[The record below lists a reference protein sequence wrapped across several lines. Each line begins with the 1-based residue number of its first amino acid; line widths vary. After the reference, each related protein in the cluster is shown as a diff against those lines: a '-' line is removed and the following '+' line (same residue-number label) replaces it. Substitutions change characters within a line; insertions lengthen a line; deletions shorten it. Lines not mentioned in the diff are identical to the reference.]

1 MNKILYTISGREKCY
16 KFLIFLEKFL
26 LSSESEPNKDTL
38 CWIIKQIGKSIG
50 LAKHI
55 NKFGETFENFE
66 NIKKKLKG
74 KIIYIYCLS
83 LNELFSI
90 SADLLKIMDTFIDH
104 LIFLCKMNIIN
115 HDNMNLLNRISGL
128 IWFLDI
134 SRTFGININ
143 IYNKNNKLT
152 LKEKCKIIKCIFD
165 YIVLLNNA
173 CEEYLLPKWLFAIFG
188 MLSSALSIYTSYFL
202 E

>member
-1 MNKILYTISGREKCY
+1 MNKILCTISGRDKCY
-16 KFLIFLEKFL
+16 KFLQFLEKFIT
-26 LSSESEPNKDTL
+26 SFEPNPKKEAIY
-38 CWIIKQIGKSIG
+38 WIIKQINNSIG
-50 LAKHI
+50 IARHI
-55 NKFGETFENFE
+55 NKFGETLED
-66 NIKKKLKG
+66 IKNLKNKLKG
-74 KIIYIYCLS
+74 KIIYCLS

-143 IYNKNNKLT
+143 IYNKNNKIT
-152 LKEKCKIIKCIFD
+152 INEKCKLIKCLLD
-165 YIVLLNNA
+165 YLILLNYY
-173 CEEYLLPKWLFAIFG
+173 CDEYLLPGWLFGILG
-188 MLSSALSIYTSYFL
+188 MISCMLSIYTKYL
-202 E
+202 LK